1 SLTAPVIAIKALRA
15 GDTVGY
21 GSRWQAEQACNV
33 AVLAIGYADGYP
45 RQIQAGTPVW
55 LNGQRETIL
64 GRLSMDMM
72 TVSVSSKAQP
82 LIGDRAQLWGKD
94 LAIEEIARQADSLPY
109 VLMCG
114 LGPRVTRTYPAPATA
129 SQEL

>member
-1 SLTAPVIAIKALRA
+1 
-15 GDTVGY
+15 
-21 GSRWQAEQACNV
+21 
-33 AVLAIGYADGYP
+33 
-45 RQIQAGTPVW
+45 
-55 LNGQRETIL
+55 
-64 GRLSMDMM
+64 MM

-114 LGPRVTRTYPAPATA
+114 LGPRVTRTYPAPSIA